1 MGYCF
6 TVNFSLF
13 LVPAVLKSLL
23 VLPLLVYFF
32 LFFLILRCPCSVHEN
47 QRTIE
52 LSDLSCSDETAVIKA
67 LPDVFRFVS
76 QWEAETGNGSV
87 CCLPSIF
94 VTTVKT

>member
-1 MGYCF
+1 M
-6 TVNFSLF
+6 
-13 LVPAVLKSLL
+13 KS
-23 VLPLLVYFF
+23 
-32 LFFLILRCPCSVHEN
+32 
-47 QRTIE
+47 QKTIE